1 MVLSGGGA
9 TGLAHIGVLKAL
21 EERGIPIDFIT
32 GTSAGALVG
41 SMYACGYSP
50 TEIEAFVLREAFQKM
65 SRGELE
71 PNQRFAY
78 READLDASM
87 INIGFDTDSILR
99 KSLPTNVRS
108 SAYLDYV
115 MLEILGTTS
124 ESYGSNFDS
133 LFVPFR
139 CVASD
144 IVNKR
149 SVVFERGDLNQSV
162 RASMTY
168 PFYYTPI
175 SVDGNLLFDG
185 GLYNNFPADV
195 MYNSF
200 SPDFIIGSN
209 VSGNAE
215 APDQSDLISQIT
227 NMLVSYSNFSL
238 PCEAG
243 VIIEPKSNVGTFGFD
258 QVKEAINDG
267 YLEALKQID
276 SIELHVQTR
285 VSAEEIKF
293 KRQQFRSK
301 VMPLRISSVSNSS
314 RKRKS
319 IPFSRK
325 SVLKR
330 NGKEILSE
338 NKLEKRYFRL
348 YATPQINFLYP
359 TLTLKKDSTY
369 NMELYIDKSKD
380 LRLDVGGHVSSRAVN
395 TGYVGLSY
403 RILGETASTIHA
415 NTYFG
420 KFYGSAKVSYSL
432 EIPSTYPVTIS
443 GYYIMNRWDY
453 FRNFATFFEPVKPSF
468 LVQNEMF
475 VGLKFKH
482 PIGNSTKS
490 SFDGRYFLLK
500 DNYYQTD
507 NFTNLDTSDHTVF
520 QGMTASWE
528 FEQNTLNRKQFANSG
543 HYAMFKVRYVNG
555 KEHAVSGTTALL
567 PFDQS
572 KNHSWLNITADFKT
586 FPIDEQ
592 VFHLGFHGSA
602 AFNTQSLFSNYT
614 STLLAMTAYT
624 PVPDMMTFFL
634 REHRSPQYVGLGTNL
649 IFTIKRKLDIRF
661 DGYYYQP
668 FVTLKVNDD
677 NTFGY
682 SKPFKGESFIAA
694 GSIIYN
700 SFLGP
705 IRASVNYFPL
715 QTNPFSFQISFGY
728 VLFNDRAIR

>member
-41 SMYACGYSP
+41 SLYACGYSP
-50 TEIEAFVLREAFQKM
+50 AEIEVLVLSDAFLKM

-87 INIGFDTDSILR
+87 INIGFSTDSLLR
-99 KSLPTNVRS
+99 RSLPTNVRS
-108 SAYLDYV
+108 SAYLDYA
-115 MLEILGTTS
+115 MLQIMGTTS

-144 IVNKR
+144 IVNKK
-149 SVVFERGDLNQSV
+149 SVVFSQGDLNQTV

-168 PFYYTPI
+168 PFYFTPI
-175 SVDGNLLFDG
+175 SIDGNLLFDG

-195 MYNSF
+195 MYDSF
-200 SPDFIIGSN
+200 SPDYIIGSN
-209 VSGNAE
+209 VSGNANE
-215 APDQSDLISQIT
+215 PDQADLISQIT
-227 NMLVSYSNFSL
+227 NMLVSYSNFNL
-238 PCEAG
+238 PCEFG
-243 VIIEPKSNVGTFGFD
+243 IIIEPKSNVGTFDFD
-258 QVKEAINDG
+258 QAKEAINDG
-267 YLEALKQID
+267 YLATLEQID
-276 SIELHVQTR
+276 SIENHVFVRITH
-285 VSAEEIKF
+285 EELIN
-293 KRQQFRSK
+293 RREQFRSK
-301 VMPLRISSVSNSS
+301 VIPLKVSSISNTS
-314 RKRKS
+314 RKMKN

-325 SVLKR
+325 SILKP
-330 NGKEILSE
+330 NGKEVLEES
-338 NKLEKRYFRL
+338 KLEKRYFRL
-348 YATPQINFLYP
+348 YATPQIDFVYP
-359 TLTLKKDSTY
+359 TLSLKSDSTY
-369 NMELYIDKSKD
+369 NLELYVDKSKD

-395 TGYVGLSY
+395 TGYIGLSY
-403 RILGETASTIHA
+403 RILGKTASTVHA
-415 NTYFG
+415 NSYFG
-420 KFYGSAKVSYSL
+420 KFYGSTKVSYAL
-432 EIPSTYPVTIS
+432 EIPSTFPVTIS
-443 GYYIMNRWDY
+443 SYFIMNRWDY
-453 FRNFATFFEPVKPSF
+453 FRNFATFYEPVKPSF

-475 VGLKFKH
+475 VGLNFKH
-482 PIGNSTKS
+482 PLGNSTKS
-490 SFDGRYFLLK
+490 TFDGRYFLLK

-507 NFTNLDTSDHTVF
+507 NFSNIDTSDRTVF
-520 QGMTASWE
+520 QGVTASWE

-543 HYAMFKVRYVNG
+543 HFAKFKIRYVNG
-555 KEHAVSGTTALL
+555 KEHTVSGTTA
-567 PFDQS
+567 PISFDQR
-572 KNHSWLNITADFKT
+572 KQHRWLNLTADFQT
-586 FPIDEQ
+586 FPINEQ
-592 VFHLGFHGSA
+592 IFHLGFHGSA
-602 AFNTQSLFSNYT
+602 VFNTQSLFSNYT

-624 PVPDMMTFFL
+624 PIPDMNTFFL
-634 REHRSPQYVGLGTNL
+634 REHRSPQYVGFGTNI

-668 FVTLKVNDD
+668 FRTLTINDD

-705 IRASVNYFPL
+705 VRASVNYFPL
-715 QTNPFSFQISFGY
+715 QPNPVTFQLSFGY